1 MKLCWA
7 VLLGLLGCS
16 TPNPN
21 VHVRRLPHGP
31 LQVDGPLLGPF
42 KTVEELATNAC
53 TFMTSQP
60 GATAAGPLSIE
71 YCALYYYSVEDEAY
85 FLSYLSTINGDM
97 PSGVKACTVPK
108 ELNERNHRTAII
120 LGPAHTHSSA
130 RQLSRADMGAGLA
143 PGETPVG
150 PSKVFNEATGRV
162 WERELLMF
170 EQEGKDPCRAYSYNY
185 GTRAVSAL
193 RDGAWVPIGEAKGG
207 SGSFKKEGQGPG
219 WPP

>member
-21 VHVRRLPHGP
+21 VRVRRLPHGP

-42 KTVEELATNAC
+42 KTLEELAANAC
-53 TFMTSQP
+53 TLMTSQP
-60 GATAAGPLSIE
+60 GASTGQLGVE

-85 FLSYLSTINGDM
+85 FLSYLSNINGDM
-97 PSGVKACTVPK
+97 PSGVKACTVPR
-108 ELNERNHRTAII
+108 ELNDARHKSAII
-120 LGPAHTHSSA
+120 LGPAHTHTGT
-130 RQLSRADMGAGLA
+130 RELSPVDMGGELA

-162 WERELLMF
+162 WERQLLMF
-170 EQEGKDPCRAYSYNY
+170 RQEGRKEPCRAYSYNY
-185 GTRAVSAL
+185 ATRAVSAL

-207 SGSFKKEGQGPG
+207 SGSFKKGEGPG